1 MSTRPRRQAAAKS
14 LKVIELSD
22 SDDEAASKE
31 NDENQQSGT
40 RSRCID
46 RAASGL

>member
-14 LKVIELSD
+14 VQIIELSD
-22 SDDEAASKE
+22 SDDTAASKE
-31 NDENQQSGT
+31 NDDYQQSGP

-46 RAASGL
+46 NAASKL

>member
-14 LKVIELSD
+14 VQVIELSD
-22 SDDEAASKE
+22 SDDAAACKE
-31 NDENQQSGT
+31 NDDYQQSGT
-40 RSRCID
+40 RSRHID